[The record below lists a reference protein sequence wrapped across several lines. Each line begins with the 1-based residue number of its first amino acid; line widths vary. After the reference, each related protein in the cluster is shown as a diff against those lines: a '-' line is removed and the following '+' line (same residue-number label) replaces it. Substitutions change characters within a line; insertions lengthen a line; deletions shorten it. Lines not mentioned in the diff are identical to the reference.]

1 MSGAKA
7 RPRAVQYDGYGGAD
21 VLRLRDIDPPTPGPG
36 HVVVEVRAASLN
48 PIDWKVRS
56 GMLQQHFPITF
67 PATTGRDGAGT
78 VIATASDVDPAW
90 IGARVC
96 FMAPRGVGTW
106 AQQIALPAALLVRM
120 PASLT
125 FEQAAALPLA
135 GVSAWIGLVDTA
147 KVGAGMRV
155 LIHAAAGGVGHLAVQ
170 IARDQHAEVIAT
182 CSAAN
187 ADFVRGLGASEVIA
201 YDKAAFDDRPRD
213 IDVVF
218 DVVGGEVH
226 ARSYKVLKRGG
237 VMACLAAGPYKDEG
251 AAHGVEVR
259 MARVLPDSSALS
271 AVVGLAGAGRLK
283 PHIAHVLPL
292 ADFAKAQTLSQTGH
306 ARGKTV
312 ITLEPPV

>member
-1 MSGAKA
+1 MSGAGT
-7 RPRAVQYDGYGGAD
+7 RPLAVQYDAYGGPV
-21 VLRLRDIDPPTPGPG
+21 VLRLRDIEPPALGPG
-36 HVVVEVRAASLN
+36 HLVVEVKAASLN

-56 GMLQQHFPITF
+56 GMLQQLFPMTF

-78 VIATASDVDPAW
+78 VIAAAPDVDPSW
-90 IGARVC
+90 IGAKVC

-106 AQQIALPAALLVRM
+106 AQQIALPAAMLVRM
-120 PASLT
+120 SANLT

-170 IARDQHAEVIAT
+170 IARDQRAEVIAT

-187 ADFVRGLGASEVIA
+187 VDFVRGLGASEVIA
-201 YDKAAFDDRPRD
+201 YDQAAFDERLRD
-213 IDVVF
+213 IDIVF

-226 ARSYKVLKRGG
+226 ARSYKVLRRGG
-237 VMACLAAGPYKDEG
+237 IMACLAAGPYKDEG

-259 MARVLPDSSALS
+259 MARVLPDPKALS
-271 AVVGLAGAGRLK
+271 AVVALAGAGRLK
-283 PHIAHVLPL
+283 PHIDHVLPL
-292 ADFAKAQTLSQTGH
+292 ADFAKAQTLSQGGH

-312 ITLEPPV
+312 LTLAS

>member
-1 MSGAKA
+1 MSGAGT
-7 RPRAVQYDGYGGAD
+7 RPLAVQYDGYGGPD
-21 VLRLRDIDPPTPGPG
+21 VLRLRDIEPPALGPG
-36 HVVVEVRAASLN
+36 HVVVEVKAASLN

-56 GMLQQHFPITF
+56 GMLQQLFPMTF

-78 VIATASDVDPAW
+78 VIAAAPDVDPSW
-90 IGARVC
+90 IGVKVC

-106 AQQIALPAALLVRM
+106 AQLIALPAAMLVRM
-120 PASLT
+120 SANLT

-155 LIHAAAGGVGHLAVQ
+155 LIHAAAGEVGHLAVQ
-170 IARDQHAEVIAT
+170 IARDQRAEVIAT

-187 ADFVRGLGASEVIA
+187 VDFVRGLGASEAIA
-201 YDKAAFDDRPRD
+201 YDKAAFDERLRD
-213 IDVVF
+213 IDIVF

-226 ARSYKVLKRGG
+226 ARSYKVLRRGG
-237 VMACLAAGPYKDEG
+237 IMACLAAGPYKDEG

-259 MARVLPDSSALS
+259 MARVLPDPKALS

-283 PHIAHVLPL
+283 PHIDHVLPL
-292 ADFAKAQTLSQTGH
+292 ADFAKAQTLSQGGH

-312 ITLEPPV
+312 LTLAS

>member
-1 MSGAKA
+1 
-7 RPRAVQYDGYGGAD
+7 
-21 VLRLRDIDPPTPGPG
+21 L
-36 HVVVEVRAASLN
+36 VVEVKAASLN

-56 GMLQQHFPITF
+56 GMLQQLFPMTF

-78 VIATASDVDPAW
+78 VIAAAPDVDPSW
-90 IGARVC
+90 IGAKVC

-106 AQQIALPAALLVRM
+106 AQQIALPAAMLVRM
-120 PASLT
+120 SANLT

-135 GVSAWIGLVDTA
+135 GVSAWIGLMETA
-147 KVGAGMRV
+147 TVGAGMRV

-170 IARDQHAEVIAT
+170 IARDQRAEVIAT

-187 ADFVRGLGASEVIA
+187 VDFVRGLGASEVIA
-201 YDKAAFDDRPRD
+201 YDKAAFDERLRD
-213 IDVVF
+213 IDIVF

-226 ARSYKVLKRGG
+226 ARSYKVLRRGG
-237 VMACLAAGPYKDEG
+237 IMACLAAGPYKDEG

-259 MARVLPDSSALS
+259 MARVLPDPKALS

-292 ADFAKAQTLSQTGH
+292 ADFAKAQTLSQGGH

-312 ITLEPPV
+312 LTLAS

>member
-1 MSGAKA
+1 MSGAGT
-7 RPRAVQYDGYGGAD
+7 RPLAVQYDSYGGPD
-21 VLRLRDIDPPTPGPG
+21 GLRLHDIEPPALGPG
-36 HVVVEVRAASLN
+36 HVVVEVKAASLN

-56 GMLQQHFPITF
+56 GMLQQLFPIAF

-78 VIATASDVDPAW
+78 VIAAAPDVDPSW
-90 IGARVC
+90 IGAKVC

-106 AQQIALPAALLVRM
+106 AQQIALPAAMLVRM
-120 PASLT
+120 SANLT

-170 IARDQHAEVIAT
+170 IARDQRAEVVAT

-187 ADFVRGLGASEVIA
+187 VDFVRGLGASEVIA
-201 YDKAAFDDRPRD
+201 YDKAAFDERLRD
-213 IDVVF
+213 IDIVF

-226 ARSYKVLKRGG
+226 ARSYKVLRRGG
-237 VMACLAAGPYKDEG
+237 IMACLAAGPYKDEG

-259 MARVLPDSSALS
+259 MARVLPDPKALS
-271 AVVGLAGAGRLK
+271 AVVALAGAGRLK
-283 PHIAHVLPL
+283 PHIDHVLPL
-292 ADFAKAQTLSQTGH
+292 ADFAKAQTLSQGGH

-312 ITLEPPV
+312 LTLAS

>member
-1 MSGAKA
+1 MSGAGT
-7 RPRAVQYDGYGGAD
+7 RPLAVQYDGYGGPD
-21 VLRLRDIDPPTPGPG
+21 VLRLRDIEPPALGPG
-36 HVVVEVRAASLN
+36 HVVVEVKAASLN

-56 GMLQQHFPITF
+56 GMLQQLFPMTF

-78 VIATASDVDPAW
+78 VIAAAPDVDPSW
-90 IGARVC
+90 IGAKVC

-106 AQQIALPAALLVRM
+106 AQQIALPAAMLVRM
-120 PASLT
+120 SANLT

-170 IARDQHAEVIAT
+170 IARDQRAEVIAT

-187 ADFVRGLGASEVIA
+187 VDFVRGLGASEVIA
-201 YDKAAFDDRPRD
+201 YDQAAFDERLRD
-213 IDVVF
+213 IDIVF

-226 ARSYKVLKRGG
+226 ARSYKVLRRGG
-237 VMACLAAGPYKDEG
+237 IMACLAAGPYKDEG

-259 MARVLPDSSALS
+259 MARVLPDPKALS

-283 PHIAHVLPL
+283 PHIDHVLPL
-292 ADFAKAQTLSQTGH
+292 ADFAKAQTLSQGGH

-312 ITLEPPV
+312 LTLAS

>member
-1 MSGAKA
+1 MSGAGT
-7 RPRAVQYDGYGGAD
+7 RPLAVQYDGYGGPD
-21 VLRLRDIDPPTPGPG
+21 VLRLRDIEPPALGPG
-36 HVVVEVRAASLN
+36 HVVVEVKAASLN

-56 GMLQQHFPITF
+56 GMLQQLFPMTF

-78 VIATASDVDPAW
+78 VIAAAPDVDPSW
-90 IGARVC
+90 IGAKVC

-106 AQQIALPAALLVRM
+106 AQQIALPAAMLVRM
-120 PASLT
+120 SANLT

-147 KVGAGMRV
+147 KVGAGMRI

-170 IARDQHAEVIAT
+170 IARDQRAEVIAT

-187 ADFVRGLGASEVIA
+187 VDFVRGLGASEVIA
-201 YDKAAFDDRPRD
+201 YDKAAFDERLRD
-213 IDVVF
+213 IDIVF

-226 ARSYKVLKRGG
+226 ARSYKVLRRGG
-237 VMACLAAGPYKDEG
+237 IMACLAAGPSKDEG

-259 MARVLPDSSALS
+259 MARVLPDPKALS
-271 AVVGLAGAGRLK
+271 AVVGLAGAGRLR
-283 PHIAHVLPL
+283 PHIDRVLPL
-292 ADFAKAQTLSQTGH
+292 ADFAKAQTLSQGGH

-312 ITLEPPV
+312 LTLAS

>member
-1 MSGAKA
+1 MSGAGT
-7 RPRAVQYDGYGGAD
+7 RPLAVQYDGYGGPD
-21 VLRLRDIDPPTPGPG
+21 VLRLRDIEPPALGPG
-36 HVVVEVRAASLN
+36 HVVVEVKAASLN

-56 GMLQQHFPITF
+56 GMLQQLFPMTF

-78 VIATASDVDPAW
+78 VIAAAPDVDPSW
-90 IGARVC
+90 IGAKVC

-106 AQQIALPAALLVRM
+106 AQQIALPAAMLVRM
-120 PASLT
+120 SANLT

-147 KVGAGMRV
+147 KVGAGMRI

-170 IARDQHAEVIAT
+170 IARDQRAEVIAT

-187 ADFVRGLGASEVIA
+187 VDFVRGLGASEVIA
-201 YDKAAFDDRPRD
+201 YDKAAFDERLRD
-213 IDVVF
+213 IDIVF

-226 ARSYKVLKRGG
+226 ARSYKVLRRGG
-237 VMACLAAGPYKDEG
+237 IMACLAAGPYKDEG

-259 MARVLPDSSALS
+259 MARVLPDPKALS

-312 ITLEPPV
+312 LTLAS

>member
-1 MSGAKA
+1 MSGAGT
-7 RPRAVQYDGYGGAD
+7 RPLAVQYDGYGGPD
-21 VLRLRDIDPPTPGPG
+21 VLRLRDIEPPALGPG
-36 HVVVEVRAASLN
+36 HVVVEVKAASLN

-56 GMLQQHFPITF
+56 GMLQQLFPITF

-78 VIATASDVDPAW
+78 VIAAATDVDPSW
-90 IGARVC
+90 IGAKVC

-106 AQQIALPAALLVRM
+106 AQQIALPAAMLVRM
-120 PASLT
+120 SANLT

-147 KVGAGMRV
+147 KVGAGMRI

-170 IARDQHAEVIAT
+170 IARDQRAEVIAT

-187 ADFVRGLGASEVIA
+187 VDFVRGLGASEVIA
-201 YDKAAFDDRPRD
+201 YDKAAFDERLRD
-213 IDVVF
+213 IDIVF

-226 ARSYKVLKRGG
+226 ARSYKVLRRGG
-237 VMACLAAGPYKDEG
+237 IMACLAAAPYKDEG

-259 MARVLPDSSALS
+259 MARVLPDPKALS
-271 AVVGLAGAGRLK
+271 AVVALAGAGRLK
-283 PHIAHVLPL
+283 PHIDHVLPL
-292 ADFAKAQTLSQTGH
+292 ADFAKAQTLSQGGH

-312 ITLEPPV
+312 LTLAS

>member
-1 MSGAKA
+1 MSGAGT
-7 RPRAVQYDGYGGAD
+7 RPLAVQYDGYGGPD
-21 VLRLRDIDPPTPGPG
+21 VLRLRDIEPPALGPG
-36 HVVVEVRAASLN
+36 HVVVEVKAASLN

-56 GMLQQHFPITF
+56 GMLQQLFPMTF

-78 VIATASDVDPAW
+78 VIAAAPDVDPSW
-90 IGARVC
+90 IGAKVC

-106 AQQIALPAALLVRM
+106 AQQIALPAAMLVRM
-120 PASLT
+120 SANLT

-170 IARDQHAEVIAT
+170 IARDQRAEVIAT

-187 ADFVRGLGASEVIA
+187 VDFVRGLGASEVIA
-201 YDKAAFDDRPRD
+201 YDQAAFDERLRD
-213 IDVVF
+213 IDIVF

-226 ARSYKVLKRGG
+226 ARSYKVLRRGG
-237 VMACLAAGPYKDEG
+237 IMACLAAGPYKDEG

-259 MARVLPDSSALS
+259 MARVLPDPKALS
-271 AVVGLAGAGRLK
+271 SVIGLVGAGRLK
-283 PHIAHVLPL
+283 PHIDHVLPL
-292 ADFAKAQTLSQTGH
+292 ADFAKAQTLSQGGH

-312 ITLEPPV
+312 LTLAS

>member
-1 MSGAKA
+1 MSGAGT
-7 RPRAVQYDGYGGAD
+7 RPLAVQYDGYGGPD
-21 VLRLRDIDPPTPGPG
+21 VLRLRDIEPPALGPG
-36 HVVVEVRAASLN
+36 HVVVEVKAASLN

-56 GMLQQHFPITF
+56 GMLQQLFPITF

-78 VIATASDVDPAW
+78 VIAAATDVDPSW
-90 IGARVC
+90 IGAKVC

-106 AQQIALPAALLVRM
+106 AQQIALPAAMLVRM
-120 PASLT
+120 SANLT

-147 KVGAGMRV
+147 KVGAGMRI

-170 IARDQHAEVIAT
+170 IARDQRAEVIAT

-187 ADFVRGLGASEVIA
+187 VDFVRGLGASEVIA
-201 YDKAAFDDRPRD
+201 YDKAAFDERLRD
-213 IDVVF
+213 IDIVF

-226 ARSYKVLKRGG
+226 ARSYKVLRRGRI
-237 VMACLAAGPYKDEG
+237 MACLAAAPYKDEG

-259 MARVLPDSSALS
+259 MARVLPDPKALS
-271 AVVGLAGAGRLK
+271 AVVALAGAGRLK
-283 PHIAHVLPL
+283 PHIDHVLPL
-292 ADFAKAQTLSQTGH
+292 ADFAKAQTLSQRGH

-312 ITLEPPV
+312 LTLAS

>member
-1 MSGAKA
+1 MSGAGT
-7 RPRAVQYDGYGGAD
+7 RPLAVQYDGYGGPD
-21 VLRLRDIDPPTPGPG
+21 VLRLRDIEPPALGPG
-36 HVVVEVRAASLN
+36 HVVVEVKAASLN

-56 GMLQQHFPITF
+56 GMLQQLFPMTF

-78 VIATASDVDPAW
+78 VIAAAPDVDPSW
-90 IGARVC
+90 IGAKVC

-106 AQQIALPAALLVRM
+106 AQQIALPAAMLVRM
-120 PASLT
+120 SANLT

-147 KVGAGMRV
+147 KVGAGMRI

-170 IARDQHAEVIAT
+170 IARDQRAEVIAT

-187 ADFVRGLGASEVIA
+187 VDFVRGLGASEVIA
-201 YDKAAFDDRPRD
+201 YDKAAFDERLRD
-213 IDVVF
+213 IDIVF

-226 ARSYKVLKRGG
+226 ARSYKVLRRGG
-237 VMACLAAGPYKDEG
+237 IMACLAAGPYKDEG

-259 MARVLPDSSALS
+259 MARVLPDPKALS
-271 AVVGLAGAGRLK
+271 AVVGLAGAGRLR
-283 PHIAHVLPL
+283 PHIDRVLPL
-292 ADFAKAQTLSQTGH
+292 ADFAKAQTLSQGGH

-312 ITLEPPV
+312 LTLAS

>member
-1 MSGAKA
+1 MSGAGT
-7 RPRAVQYDGYGGAD
+7 RPLAVQYDGYGGPD
-21 VLRLRDIDPPTPGPG
+21 VLRLRDIEPPALGPG
-36 HVVVEVRAASLN
+36 HVVVEVKAASLN

-56 GMLQQHFPITF
+56 GMLQQLFPMTF

-78 VIATASDVDPAW
+78 VIAAAPDVDPSW
-90 IGARVC
+90 IGVKVC

-106 AQQIALPAALLVRM
+106 AQQIALPAAMLVRM
-120 PASLT
+120 SANLT

-135 GVSAWIGLVDTA
+135 GVSAWIGLLDTA

-170 IARDQHAEVIAT
+170 IARDQRAEVIAT

-187 ADFVRGLGASEVIA
+187 VDFVRGLGASEVIA
-201 YDKAAFDDRPRD
+201 YDKAAFDERLRD
-213 IDVVF
+213 IDIVF

-226 ARSYKVLKRGG
+226 ARSYKVLRRGG
-237 VMACLAAGPYKDEG
+237 IMACLAAGPYKDEG

-259 MARVLPDSSALS
+259 MARVLPDPKALS
-271 AVVGLAGAGRLK
+271 SVIGLVGAGRLK
-283 PHIAHVLPL
+283 PHIDHVMPL
-292 ADFAKAQTLSQTGH
+292 ADFAKAQTLSQGGH

-312 ITLEPPV
+312 LTLAS